1 MGGAVKLAVPLAG
14 TLTSKAPRGSDVT
27 VWFWA
32 SAFLTVTFAPA
43 VTDAG
48 IVYLKSLMVIRPGS
62 AIDALALVAAADG
75 VDGDGMDGDDAAVL
89 EAPAPVVVVDAPHPV
104 SPTIS
109 PAAAMAN
116 SPGLMLMM
124 CLSWI
129 RVPVGD

>member
-1 MGGAVKLAVPLAG
+1 LAVPLAG

-32 SAFLTVTFAPA
+32 SAFWTVTFAPA

-48 IVYLKSLMVIRPGS
+48 IVYLKSLMVIRTGS

-89 EAPAPVVVVDAPHPV
+89 EAPAPVVVVDAPQPV
-104 SPTIS
+104 NPTIS

-116 SPGLMLMM
+116 SIGLMLMM
-124 CLSWI
+124 CLS
-129 RVPVGD
+129 